1 MKLYEY
7 KLNSIGKFLAPPLS
21 AVLTSS
27 LLYKPSRYIEAYLA
41 FLLGKGSGST
51 SLQEEV
57 QAASRNIYR
66 QSPVVFDVGANIG
79 LWSKKM
85 LECQPDAKLFQFE
98 PSEACRIEIQNLSL
112 PNTTLIPCAVGKSEG
127 TAYLYS
133 SSNTDGSASLYHRK
147 DGRFKDYEYQQ
158 YSVSITTLDQV
169 IVDYSIEFV
178 DFLKMDIEGHEMEA
192 LLGASQALN
201 DRKIGAM
208 SFEFGSGNINSRTF
222 FIDFWDLLKEKG
234 FQIYRIAPGNKLLEI
249 KDYYEDLEYF
259 RGVSN
264 YIARL
269 INHPYAASKN
279 AKI

>member
-1 MKLYEY
+1 MNQMKLYES
-7 KLNSIGKFLAPPLS
+7 KLNTVGKLLAVPLS
-21 AVLTSS
+21 TILTSR

-51 SLQEEV
+51 SIEEEV
-57 QAASRNIYR
+57 EAAFRNIYR
-66 QSPVVFDVGANIG
+66 QYPVVFDVGANVG
-79 LWSKKM
+79 LWSKKL
-85 LECQPDAKLFQFE
+85 LEFQPNAKLFQFE
-98 PSEACRIEIQNLSL
+98 PSEACRIEVQNLNL
-112 PNTTLIPCAVGKSEG
+112 PNSTLIPCAVGKSEG

-133 SSNTDGSASLYHRK
+133 SSNTDGSASLYQRK

-158 YSVSITTLDQV
+158 YSVSMTTLDQV
-169 IVDYSIEFV
+169 IADYSIEFV

-201 DRKIGAM
+201 DGKIGAM

-222 FIDFWDLLKEKG
+222 FIDFWELLKEKG
-234 FQIYRIAPGNKLLEI
+234 FQLYRITPGGKLLEI
-249 KDYYEDLEYF
+249 QDYYEDLEYF

-269 INHPYAASKN
+269 TNHPYA
-279 AKI
+279 